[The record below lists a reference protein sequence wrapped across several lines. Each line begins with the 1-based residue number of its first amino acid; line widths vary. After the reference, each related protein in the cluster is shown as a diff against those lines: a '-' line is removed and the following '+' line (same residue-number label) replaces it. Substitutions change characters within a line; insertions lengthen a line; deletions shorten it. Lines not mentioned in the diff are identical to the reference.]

1 VSACVT
7 WGLARKFMNKGM
19 MAVSPGA
26 SLYDIFFAK
35 KYSLLTSGLEDKEG

>member
-1 VSACVT
+1 
-7 WGLARKFMNKGM
+7 

-35 KYSLLTSGLEDKEG
+35 KYTLLTSGLEDREGWDGIEG

>member
-7 WGLARKFMNKGM
+7 WGLERKFKITGM

-35 KYSLLTSGLEDKEG
+35 KYTLLTSGLEDREG